1 MFARLAGEGSPTCL
15 VQETEDRRRGQA
27 GYSIKYEPLP
37 LLSQGFGTPFALIVT
52 MTAIRRIFLRHTTGP
67 YPGLVQM
74 IGVFTAENAE
84 MGQIP
89 DVLPPH
95 PQPPAAL
102 WPDGRLGKALRLKS
116 TDRYVMY
123 QEQAG
128 EAVADASEP
137 EGVQAAPEPT
147 DRPADP
153 TGQGRTL
160 LNEYGRHCW
169 ELGFRAGQ
177 GEPA

>member
-1 MFARLAGEGSPTCL
+1 
-15 VQETEDRRRGQA
+15 
-27 GYSIKYEPLP
+27 
-37 LLSQGFGTPFALIVT
+37 

-128 EAVADASEP
+128 EAVADAGEP
-137 EGVQAAPEPT
+137 EGVPPRQ
-147 DRPADP
+147 RRRHRM
-153 TGQGRTL
+153 GRTL
-160 LNEYGRHCW
+160 RPMDNWAAWFCG
-169 ELGFRAGQ
+169 A
-177 GEPA
+177 EPA